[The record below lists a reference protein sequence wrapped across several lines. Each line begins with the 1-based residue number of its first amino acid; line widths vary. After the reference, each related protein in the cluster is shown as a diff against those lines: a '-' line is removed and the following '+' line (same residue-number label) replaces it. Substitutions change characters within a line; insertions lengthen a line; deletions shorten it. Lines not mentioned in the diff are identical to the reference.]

1 MGLGKKM
8 CKYKRVSSIHIT
20 GQGNL
25 TQIYCRNPVNP
36 ISKEIGL
43 VNSDEC
49 CRKNCKYY
57 ESR

>member
-8 CKYKRVSSIHIT
+8 CKYKGVSAVHLEFSGIIT
-20 GQGNL
+20 NV
-25 TQIYCRNPVNP
+25 YCRNDKNP
-36 ISKEIGL
+36 DGL
-43 VNSDEC
+43 KIIDPNMC